1 MEIVLSFLISV
12 MAEVISHLI
21 CKWLET
27 SPSALGDPPREALT
41 PFLEEMVVGLVQ
53 RQSGQ
58 AKLDKVNVITNL
70 IKNQELQLLFFCANM
85 DLYYHFLVNY
95 TIQGFILISIL
106 IFLLA
111 SLDR

>member
-1 MEIVLSFLISV
+1 MEIVLSFLLSV
-12 MAEVISHLI
+12 MAEVVSHLI

-70 IKNQELQLLFFCANM
+70 IKNQELQLLV
-85 DLYYHFLVNY
+85 FLCQY
-95 TIQGFILISIL
+95 GLILS
-106 IFLLA
+106 FLG
-111 SLDR
+111 

>member
-1 MEIVLSFLISV
+1 MEIVLSFLLSV
-12 MAEVISHLI
+12 MAEVVSHLI

-58 AKLDKVNVITNL
+58 AKLDKVNVITSLNKKPGAATPGFFVSTWTDYN
-70 IKNQELQLLFFCANM
+70 ILL
-85 DLYYHFLVNY
+85 
-95 TIQGFILISIL
+95 S
-106 IFLLA
+106 
-111 SLDR
+111 